1 MSVVRRAL
9 KICIKS
15 TNSDCG
21 EEVNKTMKVCPFDQF
36 LLKVDARIVR
46 ELGNRNSTPTL
57 LGFPMNRQL
66 SWLRHFKLEILRQK
80 FADHHFSSLQDAP
93 SARGSASQPHKDI
106 GRRQRMIA
114 NIVVPSIQGPS
125 ENV

>member
-15 TNSDCG
+15 TNTDCG

-46 ELGNRNSTPTL
+46 ELGNRNSTPAL
-57 LGFPMNRQL
+57 LGVSHEQTAVM
-66 SWLRHFKLEILRQK
+66 
-80 FADHHFSSLQDAP
+80 AP
-93 SARGSASQPHKDI
+93 PFQT
-106 GRRQRMIA
+106 
-114 NIVVPSIQGPS
+114 
-125 ENV
+125 